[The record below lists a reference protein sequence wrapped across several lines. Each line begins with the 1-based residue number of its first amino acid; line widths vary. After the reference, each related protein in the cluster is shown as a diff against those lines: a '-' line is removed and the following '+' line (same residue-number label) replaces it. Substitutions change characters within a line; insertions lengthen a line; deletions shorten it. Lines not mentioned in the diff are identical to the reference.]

1 MGINVS
7 TSMGFENREFLKNT
21 AKNILQKKGADKN
34 SAEEIVNN
42 ALFEKNE
49 ISSSSLSVLKASAQ
63 VTLNNSL
70 KETLNYL
77 KAHAND
83 KRKKEYILGDL
94 WQNLSENED
103 TYQGE
108 LVDFVI
114 DTSLKNIFAA

>member
-1 MGINVS
+1 M
-7 TSMGFENREFLKNT
+7 
-21 AKNILQKKGADKN
+21 
-34 SAEEIVNN
+34 
-42 ALFEKNE
+42 
-49 ISSSSLSVLKASAQ
+49 SVIKASAQ